1 MCVHKQQMS
10 STAPKPR
17 AVLTRDDAIAIFKL
31 KESLQ
36 PATKVSRFYGV
47 SEKAV
52 RDIWT
57 GRTWSAETWH
67 LDTTRALKIKP
78 SGRPQGSRD
87 TKPRKPRLAFKESS
101 APKSEEAYTTKKRA
115 LLSCG
120 GTDARPVQQHRT
132 CKDNFWP
139 AGVTQI
145 CLVSV
150 QVDAEFDKY
159 CSPHT
164 KSLDEQLFDWE
175 LDTHSRD
182 VFDPFKAD
190 WLLQY
195 SGTV

>member
-87 TKPRKPRLAFKESS
+87 TKPRKPRPTFKESCPS
-101 APKSEEAYTTKKRA
+101 KKAAPQSVAAYTTKKRA
-115 LLSCG
+115 SSPSG
-120 GTDARPVQQHRT
+120 GLDARSLTQFGCVGVQG
-132 CKDNFWP
+132 D
-139 AGVTQI
+139 AG
-145 CLVSV
+145 
-150 QVDAEFDKY
+150 FDRHS
-159 CSPHT
+159 SPHT

-175 LDTHSRD
+175 LDSHSRET
-182 VFDPFKAD
+182 FDPFKAD
-190 WLLQY
+190 WTLQY
-195 SGTV
+195 SCSA